1 MTDAQIPEIP
11 NDDDRVLHIDAPGY
25 QGPDRRHEL
34 RVWRE
39 EVDARLHDGA
49 ATMRHLRKE
58 LAENTTAT
66 KQVQSDTS
74 ELVSLLNSFK
84 GAMVVLDKLGKLAK
98 PLGYIVV
105 LVTSVVGFVSAL
117 KGGAK

>member
-39 EVDARLHDGA
+39 EVDNRLNDGA
-49 ATMRHLRKE
+49 DTMRHLRTE

-66 KQVQSDTS
+66 KQVQADTG

-84 GAMVVLDKLGKLAK
+84 GAMVVLDKLGKLAR
-98 PLGYIVV
+98 PLSYIVM
-105 LVTSVVGFVSAL
+105 LCSAAWGFVTVI
-117 KGGAK
+117 KGGKQ